1 LPPPE
6 SSLNQ
11 TGSIMTQHI
20 EITRSGAVQIIRLNR
35 PDKKNA
41 ITRAMYDAMRE
52 GLLAAEVDDAIRCH
66 VFLGVPGAFS
76 AGNDMQDFLAYATT
90 GGEMP
95 EVINFLETLANLKKP
110 VVSGVDGLAIGIGMT
125 LHLHCDLTLATS
137 RSLFRT
143 PFVDLGLVPEAASSL
158 LVPAI
163 VGHQK
168 AFALL
173 GLGDGISG
181 EEALAGGLIYK
192 IVSEE
197 TLEADTIALAQTVAS
212 RAPEALQI
220 ARRLMKAKPET
231 VVARIHEEAKLFSE
245 RLRSAEAR
253 DAFMAFMSRKK

>member
-1 LPPPE
+1 
-6 SSLNQ
+6 
-11 TGSIMTQHI
+11 MTQHI
-20 EITRSGAVQIIRLNR
+20 EITRTGAVQIIRLNR

-41 ITRAMYDAMRE
+41 ITRAMYDAMRQ
-52 GLLAAEVDDAIRCH
+52 GLLAGEADAAIRCH
-66 VFLGVPGAFS
+66 VFLGTPGAFS

-95 EVINFLETLANLKKP
+95 EVINFLEALANLKKP

-125 LHLHCDLTLATS
+125 LHLHCDLTLATA
-137 RSLFRT
+137 RSMFRT

-163 VGHQK
+163 TGHQK

-173 GLGDGISG
+173 GLGEACSA
-181 EEALAGGLIYK
+181 EEALAAGLIYK
-192 IVSEE
+192 ITGEE
-197 TLEADTIALAQTVAS
+197 TLEAETIALAETVAS
-212 RAPEALQI
+212 RAPEALQL
-220 ARRLMKAKPET
+220 ARRLMKAKPEA
-231 VVARIHEEAKLFSE
+231 VVARIHEEAKLFSA

>member
-1 LPPPE
+1 
-6 SSLNQ
+6 
-11 TGSIMTQHI
+11 MTQHI
-20 EITRSGAVQIIRLNR
+20 EITRLGAVQTIRLNR

-52 GLLAAEVDDAIRCH
+52 GLVAAESDDAIRCH

-76 AGNDMQDFLAYATT
+76 AGNDMQDFLAYATS

-95 EVINFLETLANLKKP
+95 EVIHFLEALAELKKP
-110 VVSGVDGLAIGIGMT
+110 VVSGVDGLAIGIGTT
-125 LHLHCDLTLATS
+125 LHLHCDLTLATP

-163 VGHQK
+163 MGHQK
-168 AFALL
+168 AFAMLAL
-173 GLGDGISG
+173 GEGFSAQDAL
-181 EEALAGGLIYK
+181 EAGLIYR
-192 IVSEE
+192 ITSEDALEAE
-197 TLEADTIALAQTVAS
+197 TLALAEKVAS

-220 ARRLMKAKPET
+220 SRRLMKARPET

-245 RLRSAEAR
+245 RLRSSEAR
-253 DAFMAFMSRKK
+253 DAFMAFMSRKKG

>member
-1 LPPPE
+1 
-6 SSLNQ
+6 
-11 TGSIMTQHI
+11 MTQHI
-20 EITRSGAVQIIRLNR
+20 EITREGAVQTIRLNR

-41 ITRAMYDAMRE
+41 ITRAMYEAMLGAMIGGEADE
-52 GLLAAEVDDAIRCH
+52 GVRCH
-66 VFLGVPGAFS
+66 VFLGVPGTFS
-76 AGNDMQDFLAYATT
+76 AGNDMQDFLTYSMS
-90 GGEMP
+90 GQEMP
-95 EVINFLETLANLKKP
+95 GIIEFLGTLAHLKKP
-110 VVSGVDGLAIGIGMT
+110 VVSGVDGLAIGIGTT
-125 LHLHCDLTLATS
+125 LHLHCDLTLATP

-168 AFALL
+168 AFAMLAL
-173 GLGDGISG
+173 GEGFSAQD
-181 EEALAGGLIYK
+181 ALDAGLIYR
-192 IVSEE
+192 IVSEDRLEAE
-197 TLEADTIALAQTVAS
+197 TLALAEKVAS

-220 ARRLMKAKPET
+220 SRRLMKAKPEA